1 MKKIRIGVLG
11 LANIATRSII
21 PTINKLPNLFNFV
34 GVASRDY
41 KKAKKFSEKF
51 NCFAFSDYHD
61 LIVNGN

>member
-34 GVASRDY
+34 GVASRGY
-41 KKAKKFSEKF
+41 KKVKNLK
-51 NCFAFSDYHD
+51 NLIVAFSDYKH
-61 LIVNGN
+61 IVNGI